1 MQLIKSRI
9 KSAKKRA
16 KQQVKSLAEDAQQL
30 YGNVKDPGGCMKE
43 ASKQAKGI
51 RERKKQ
57 IQDQLND
64 AESQILKLARK
75 RWNKIKE
82 QAEDATENLDEQ
94 TRQLIEEAKS
104 RAIREAEE
112 ASETY
117 VKAAQAAIN
126 LVANN
131 LDVVFQGIIF
141 ILLKRTENNLENIT
155 EALRTAYE
163 QVNDIQAAA
172 DIFSES
178 EGILPNGGFADLPD
192 ASAALDDLEDA
203 IRDLRLVRQI
213 YAEELV
219 IEPIPTR
226 DAKRNLEEA
235 SRVLESNKA
244 IRSARKILDQ
254 SSVDTGI
261 SIENDGPGI
270 RLEVSGSLQD
280 AEIEGKARYEIERR
294 IRTLENA
301 KDAIKNLPGTLTKIA
316 IEYQMLRTWG
326 DLARLLPENID
337 SMDAAARLIN
347 TDQKLQEVQEKT
359 YEVFQDTKGLDGA
372 GVEEVKKRAELSAK
386 TREAVTELEKI
397 LAVSSVSAERGEQI
411 YNAAMDMYSRP
422 FFTGDAFVNDIE
434 DIEINALLMDEAQDV
449 ASSIGFAIDAATQL
463 QETLGE
469 VRDVKRQASYL
480 VQESEGRPALFNSIL
495 DLLNQAGISKPVEV
509 IIRGQL
515 PSQIKQIITAGGV
528 ATDALA
534 AAAEADCSDVNIQK
548 IMPGDREY
556 FYASAVDRARQNKI
570 RLSGAT
576 QAMSESKRLSKVQQ
590 FGLKS
595 ADLI

>member
-104 RAIREAEE
+104 RAIREAEA

-117 VKAAQAAIN
+117 VKAAKAAIN

-192 ASAALDDLEDA
+192 ASAALDDLEA
-203 IRDLRLVRQI
+203 EIRDLRLVRQI
-213 YAEELV
+213 
-219 IEPIPTR
+219 
-226 DAKRNLEEA
+226 
-235 SRVLESNKA
+235 
-244 IRSARKILDQ
+244 
-254 SSVDTGI
+254 
-261 SIENDGPGI
+261 
-270 RLEVSGSLQD
+270 
-280 AEIEGKARYEIERR
+280 
-294 IRTLENA
+294 
-301 KDAIKNLPGTLTKIA
+301 
-316 IEYQMLRTWG
+316 
-326 DLARLLPENID
+326 
-337 SMDAAARLIN
+337 
-347 TDQKLQEVQEKT
+347 
-359 YEVFQDTKGLDGA
+359 
-372 GVEEVKKRAELSAK
+372 
-386 TREAVTELEKI
+386 
-397 LAVSSVSAERGEQI
+397 
-411 YNAAMDMYSRP
+411 
-422 FFTGDAFVNDIE
+422 
-434 DIEINALLMDEAQDV
+434 
-449 ASSIGFAIDAATQL
+449 
-463 QETLGE
+463 
-469 VRDVKRQASYL
+469 
-480 VQESEGRPALFNSIL
+480 
-495 DLLNQAGISKPVEV
+495 
-509 IIRGQL
+509 
-515 PSQIKQIITAGGV
+515 
-528 ATDALA
+528 
-534 AAAEADCSDVNIQK
+534 
-548 IMPGDREY
+548 
-556 FYASAVDRARQNKI
+556 
-570 RLSGAT
+570 
-576 QAMSESKRLSKVQQ
+576 
-590 FGLKS
+590 
-595 ADLI
+595 